1 MGTDLAP
8 QDENVLETLHNGVNA
23 HNPTEPYA
31 EKWLR
36 SEVLR
41 CVFSAQ
47 ENISFFNRIDHIEK

>member
-36 SEVLR
+36 SEVSLVCFQHR
-41 CVFSAQ
+41 KVYRFL
-47 ENISFFNRIDHIEK
+47 IV